1 MGELWRRIWYFL
13 NRSRFERELRDE
25 MAAHRAMMPAS
36 GSRFGNELRL
46 REESSDV
53 WGWAWF
59 DRLRQDVRF
68 AVRLLVRAPLFTLT
82 AVAVLSLGVGINLA
96 AFQVF
101 DAVALSW
108 LPVPSPDQLVKVEHR
123 SPGSHT
129 TSFSYPAFAFYRDK
143 ASAFSSAFALAYG
156 SVTIGDDETHHVRG
170 EFVSANYFIDLGAR
184 PLAGRLLADAD
195 ERPDAAPVVVLA
207 ERVWRAR
214 FGGDPALVGN
224 TLRVNGHPFTVAGIV
239 PATFVGIRDDSTAV
253 WLPAMQH
260 RVAFE
265 GSDKLNDWSD
275 GGAVRFYARLK
286 NGLSIEAAEA
296 ALAPLPAALR
306 AVQPASVAE
315 GEWLDLMPAGR
326 YMPLEASNVA
336 GLALVGALITL
347 VLVTACM
354 NLGLLVLSRAL
365 GRDREFSIRLSVGA
379 TRGRLVRQLLTEHLV
394 LGLVGAAAGCVV
406 AAWATRLFAVA
417 TEMPAGI
424 APHFNGRSVIAAA
437 ALAVITSLLFG
448 FTPALQTA
456 RPSASRHLR
465 LRSVLI
471 GAQVAAAS
479 VLLIVSGLLV
489 RGVTRAVNVPLGF
502 DYRQTVS
509 VDPDLFAHGV
519 KAGEAQAFWS
529 VMDERAR
536 QLPGVANAAV
546 VTLPP
551 FGNRVTIN
559 RDNTVIYRVTPSY
572 FDTLRIPLRRG
583 RIFSADERRVRLVSE
598 SLARRKWPGQDP
610 LGQAYGDAIVVG
622 IVGDART
629 VRIGDGSATEA
640 YEPIEPADLPMS
652 VMVVRATG
660 APSAVAGQLMD
671 LARSLNTALSP
682 STQLLAEALDSRVND
697 TRQIALVA
705 AVLGLCALALAVV
718 GLAGMVAFSVSQRL
732 REIGVRVALGA
743 RPSHVLRAIGR
754 QFAWPV
760 AGGAIAGSAL
770 AALVGTVLS
779 RELYGVGQLDPI
791 AHGGALLL
799 FAVVAGFAAVPSVRR
814 ALRVDPAQTL
824 RHE

>member
-13 NRSRFERELRDE
+13 NRSRFERELRAE
-25 MAAHRAMMPAS
+25 MAAHRAMMPAA
-36 GSRFGNELRL
+36 GPRFGNELRL

-68 AVRLLVRAPLFTLT
+68 AIRLLFRAPLFTLT

-108 LPVPSPDQLVKVEHR
+108 LPVPSPDRLVKVEHR
-123 SPGSHT
+123 SPTSHT

-143 ASAFSSAFALAYG
+143 AAAFSSAFALAFG
-156 SVTIGDDETHHVRG
+156 SVTIGDDDTRHVRA
-170 EFVSANYFIDLGAR
+170 EFVSANYFVELGAR
-184 PLAGRLLADAD
+184 PLAGRLLDGAD

-214 FGGDPALVGN
+214 FGGDSALVGH
-224 TLRVNGHPFTVAGIV
+224 TLRINGHPFTVAGIV
-239 PATFVGIRDDSTAV
+239 PETFVGIRDDSTAV
-253 WLPAMQH
+253 WMPATQH

-265 GSDKLNDWSD
+265 GSEKLNDWSD
-275 GGAVRFYARLK
+275 GGAVRVYARLK
-286 NGLSIEAAEA
+286 DGLSIDAAEA

-306 AVQPASVAE
+306 AVHPASVAE

-336 GLALVGALITL
+336 GLALVGALVTL

-406 AAWATRLFAVA
+406 AAWAGRLFAVV

-424 APHFNGRSVIAAA
+424 TPHFNGRTALAAA

-456 RPSASRHLR
+456 RPSASRQLR

-471 GAQVAAAS
+471 GVQVAAAS
-479 VLLIVSGLLV
+479 VLLIVSGLIV
-489 RGVTRAVNVPLGF
+489 RGVTRVVNMPLGF
-502 DYRQTVS
+502 DYKQTVS
-509 VDPDLFAHGV
+509 MDPDLFAHGV

-536 QLPGVANAAV
+536 QLPGVANVAV

-572 FDTLRIPLRRG
+572 FDTFRIPLRRG

-598 SLARRKWPGQDP
+598 ALARRKWPGQDP
-610 LGQAYGDAIVVG
+610 LGQTYGDAIVVG

-660 APSAVAGQLMD
+660 APSAVASQLMA

-697 TRQIALVA
+697 TRRVALVA
-705 AVLGLCALALAVV
+705 AALGVCAMALAVV

-732 REIGVRVALGA
+732 REIGIRVALGA

-760 AGGAIAGSAL
+760 AGGAIAGSVL
-770 AALVGTVLS
+770 AALTGTVLS

-799 FAVVAGFAAVPSVRR
+799 FAVVACFAALPSARR